1 MKTTMLSVAAVMLMS
16 LPAQADIDGHTR
28 SEIIA
33 CAGYPTHVSR
43 QDTIEYLHYRHAVD
57 THVLPYGSAHL
68 AESEVCE
75 TVVVLRDGLSAAAE
89 FRTSA
94 DTLRA
99 QLCSPPINQCLN

>member
-1 MKTTMLSVAAVMLMS
+1 MKIAAVSVVAVLLGS
-16 LPAQADIDGHTR
+16 LPAQAEIDGHTR

-43 QDTIEYLHYRHAVD
+43 QETFEYLHYRHAVD

-68 AESEVCE
+68 AEAEVCE
-75 TVVVLRDGLSAAAE
+75 TIVVLRDGLSAAAE